1 MVHALKKVKQMLK
14 PGAPILVVHDTVD
27 PPRITVQYLDQSRY
41 AGQLKSDTS
50 FENQRLADQAI
61 DQLVQ
66 EGIFSASKFKIFE
79 NDIRADSLPDFTDW
93 MADSWES
100 AYLPPG
106 TREKIA
112 ELVEIWGSEAEVVL
126 HMISRIIQLDPA
138 G

>member
-1 MVHALKKVKQMLK
+1 MVHALVKVKQVLK

-27 PPRITVQYLDQSRY
+27 SPRITVQYLDQSRY
-41 AGQLKSDTS
+41 AGLLNSDTS

-66 EGIFSASKFKIFE
+66 QGIFSASNFRIFE
-79 NDIRADSLPDFTDW
+79 NDIRADSLADFTEW
-93 MADSWES
+93 LADSWES

-112 ELVEIWGSEAEVVL
+112 ELVENWGSEAEIVL